1 MNRALFLTLALTF
14 SGACLAQA
22 ADATPARAGQFSQST
37 SPTGGA
43 VEKRTEQI
51 RVEDAGS
58 RIDEL
63 RVGGETQNITVQ
75 PKNGMPSYQITP
87 VSGER
92 SWKVLS
98 F

>member
-1 MNRALFLTLALTF
+1 MNDALLLTLALTF
-14 SGACLAQA
+14 SGACLAQ
-22 ADATPARAGQFSQST
+22 TPAPTTARTEQVSPST
-37 SPTGGA
+37 SPKGSA
-43 VEKRTEQI
+43 IEKRTEQI

-75 PKNGMPSYQITP
+75 PKNGMPAYQITP

>member
-22 ADATPARAGQFSQST
+22 SDATPARAGQLSQLP
-37 SPTGGA
+37 SPTGDA

-75 PKNGMPSYQITP
+75 PKNGMPAYQITP